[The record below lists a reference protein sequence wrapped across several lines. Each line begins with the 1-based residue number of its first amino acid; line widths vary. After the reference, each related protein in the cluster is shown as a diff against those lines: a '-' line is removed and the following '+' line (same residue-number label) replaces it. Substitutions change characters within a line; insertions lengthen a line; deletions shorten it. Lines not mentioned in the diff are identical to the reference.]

1 MLIKI
6 DKIPTIICR
15 NKLPKNVIL
24 FIEITKEESMTNT
37 FGKNLMELRKKNGLS
52 QEDLANKLNVTRQ
65 TVSKWE
71 LEQTSPS
78 LKDLKNIADFFNISL
93 DELTSNDINISTK
106 ESINQ
111 TNNIKLKTKKKYLIL
126 LPIIVLIIFFIIL
139 INRSYRILYIK
150 KQIDLANISQNYYI
164 NKITMFENFTEN
176 KIIENYKLYFL
187 NGKIKLVTMDT
198 TNNLLTIKKIEIF
211 DDKSYYCIDEIN
223 KSYYQLP
230 IDEYYKNNKDSIL
243 PIQKDPILN
252 EIYKKFTL
260 SSNKDL
266 LNLIINT
273 NFKTINEFNDYYT
286 ITNIQNELE
295 NYISLQTST
304 QINKLEYINNVKLD
318 NEYNNLTQHT
328 YLIELNKIENK
339 DFELPNLLEYQKL
352 DI

>member
-1 MLIKI
+1 
-6 DKIPTIICR
+6 
-15 NKLPKNVIL
+15 
-24 FIEITKEESMTNT
+24 MTNT

-78 LKDLKNIADFFNISL
+78 LKDLKNISDFFNISL

-211 DDKSYYCIDEIN
+211 DEKSYYCIDEIN

-286 ITNIQNELE
+286 LTNLQNELE
-295 NYISLQTST
+295 NYITLQVST
-304 QINKLEYINNVKLD
+304 KNNQIEYMNNTKLD
-318 NEYNNLTQHT
+318 NEYNNISIHA
-328 YLIELNKIENK
+328 YLIKSNCVEDK
-339 DFELPNLLEYQKL
+339 DFKFPDLSKYTKINN
-352 DI
+352 

>member
-1 MLIKI
+1 
-6 DKIPTIICR
+6 
-15 NKLPKNVIL
+15 
-24 FIEITKEESMTNT
+24 MTNT

-52 QEDLANKLNVTRQ
+52 QEDLANKLNITRQ
-65 TVSKWE
+65 TISKWE

-243 PIQKDPILN
+243 PIQKDSILN

-260 SSNKDL
+260 SNDINI
-266 LNLIINT
+266 LNLIINK
-273 NFKTINEFNDYYT
+273 NYKTINEFNDYYT
-286 ITNIQNELE
+286 LTNLESELE
-295 NYISLQTST
+295 NYTTLQVST
-304 QINKLEYINNVKLD
+304 KNNQIEYINNTKLD
-318 NEYNNLTQHT
+318 NEYNNLSIHS
-328 YLIELNKIENK
+328 YLIKNNCVEDK
-339 DFELPNLLEYQKL
+339 DFKFPDLSKYTKINN
-352 DI
+352 

>member
-1 MLIKI
+1 
-6 DKIPTIICR
+6 
-15 NKLPKNVIL
+15 
-24 FIEITKEESMTNT
+24 MTNT

-52 QEDLANKLNVTRQ
+52 QEDLANRLNVTRQ

-78 LKDLKNIADFFNISL
+78 LKDLKNISDFFNISL

-126 LPIIVLIIFFIIL
+126 LPVIVLIIFFIIL

-223 KSYYQLP
+223 KSYYHLP

>member
-1 MLIKI
+1 
-6 DKIPTIICR
+6 
-15 NKLPKNVIL
+15 
-24 FIEITKEESMTNT
+24 MTNT

-78 LKDLKNIADFFNISL
+78 LKDLKNISDFFNISL

-126 LPIIVLIIFFIIL
+126 LPVIVLIIFFIIL

-176 KIIENYKLYFL
+176 KIIENCKLYFL

-223 KSYYQLP
+223 KTYYQIP
-230 IDEYYKNNKDSIL
+230 IGEYYKNNKDSIL
-243 PIQKDPILN
+243 PIQKDSILN
-252 EIYKKFTL
+252 EIYKNFTL
-260 SSNKDL
+260 SNNINI
-266 LNLIINT
+266 LNLIINK
-273 NFKTINEFNDYYT
+273 NYKTINEFNDYYT
-286 ITNIQNELE
+286 LTNLENELE
-295 NYISLQTST
+295 NYITLQVST
-304 QINKLEYINNVKLD
+304 QNNRIEYINNTKLD
-318 NEYNNLTQHT
+318 NEYNNLSIHT
-328 YLIELNKIENK
+328 YLIKSDCVEDK
-339 DFELPNLLEYQKL
+339 DFKFPDLSKYTKINN
-352 DI
+352 

>member
-1 MLIKI
+1 
-6 DKIPTIICR
+6 
-15 NKLPKNVIL
+15 
-24 FIEITKEESMTNT
+24 MTNT

-78 LKDLKNIADFFNISL
+78 LKDLKNISEIFNISL

-106 ESINQ
+106 KFTEQ
-111 TNNIKLKTKKKYLIL
+111 TNNIKPKTKMKYLII
-126 LPIIVLIIFFIIL
+126 LPIILLIIFLIIL

-164 NKITMFENFTEN
+164 NKITIFENFTEN

-187 NGKIKLVTMDT
+187 DGKIKLVTMDN
-198 TNNLLTIKKIEIF
+198 TNNISTVKTIEIF
-211 DDKSYYCIDEIN
+211 DAKSYYCIDEIN
-223 KSYYQLP
+223 KTYYQIP
-230 IDEYYKNNKDSIL
+230 IDEYYKNNKNSIL
-243 PIQKDPILN
+243 PIQKDSILN
-252 EIYKKFTL
+252 EIYKNFTL
-260 SSNKDL
+260 SNNKDL
-266 LNLIINT
+266 VNLIINT

-286 ITNIQNELE
+286 LTNLENELE

-304 QINKLEYINNVKLD
+304 QINRLEYINNVKLD
-318 NEYNNLTQHT
+318 NEYNNLTKHT

-339 DFELPNLLEYQKL
+339 DFELPNLLEYQK
-352 DI
+352 IE

>member
-1 MLIKI
+1 
-6 DKIPTIICR
+6 
-15 NKLPKNVIL
+15 
-24 FIEITKEESMTNT
+24 MTNT

-52 QEDLANKLNVTRQ
+52 QEDLANKLNITRQ

-78 LKDLKNIADFFNISL
+78 LKDLKNISDFFNISL

-106 ESINQ
+106 ESINKP
-111 TNNIKLKTKKKYLIL
+111 NNIRKKQKRNIIL

-139 INRSYRILYIK
+139 LNRSYRISYIK
-150 KQIDLANISQNYYI
+150 KQLDLASSSQNYYI

-187 NGKIKLVTMDT
+187 NGKIKLVTMNT

-230 IDEYYKNNKDSIL
+230 IDECYKNNKDSIL
-243 PIQKDPILN
+243 PIQKDSIFN

-260 SSNKDL
+260 SDNINI
-266 LNLIINT
+266 LNLIINK
-273 NFKTINEFNDYYT
+273 NYKTINEFNDYYT
-286 ITNIQNELE
+286 LTNLENELE
-295 NYISLQTST
+295 NYITLQVST
-304 QINKLEYINNVKLD
+304 KNNQIEYINNTKLD
-318 NEYNNLTQHT
+318 NEYNNLSVHT
-328 YLIELNKIENK
+328 YLIKSNCVEDK
-339 DFELPNLLEYQKL
+339 DFKFPDLSKYTKINN
-352 DI
+352 

>member
-1 MLIKI
+1 
-6 DKIPTIICR
+6 
-15 NKLPKNVIL
+15 
-24 FIEITKEESMTNT
+24 MTNT

>member
-1 MLIKI
+1 
-6 DKIPTIICR
+6 
-15 NKLPKNVIL
+15 
-24 FIEITKEESMTNT
+24 MTNT

-78 LKDLKNIADFFNISL
+78 LKDLKNISDFFNISL

>member
-1 MLIKI
+1 
-6 DKIPTIICR
+6 
-15 NKLPKNVIL
+15 
-24 FIEITKEESMTNT
+24 MTNT

-78 LKDLKNIADFFNISL
+78 LKDLKNISDFFNISL
-93 DELTSNDINISTK
+93 DELTSNDINISTE

-164 NKITMFENFTEN
+164 NKITMLENFTEN

-223 KSYYQLP
+223 KTYYQIP

-243 PIQKDPILN
+243 PIQKDSILN
-252 EIYKKFTL
+252 EIYKNFTL
-260 SSNKDL
+260 SNNINI
-266 LNLIINT
+266 LNLIINK
-273 NFKTINEFNDYYT
+273 NYKTINEFNDYYT
-286 ITNIQNELE
+286 LTNLENELE
-295 NYISLQTST
+295 NYITLQVST
-304 QINKLEYINNVKLD
+304 QNNRIEYINNTKLD
-318 NEYNNLTQHT
+318 NEYNNLSIHT
-328 YLIELNKIENK
+328 YLIKSDCVEYK
-339 DFELPNLLEYQKL
+339 DFKFPDLSKYTKINN
-352 DI
+352 

>member
-1 MLIKI
+1 
-6 DKIPTIICR
+6 
-15 NKLPKNVIL
+15 
-24 FIEITKEESMTNT
+24 MTNT
-37 FGKNLMELRKKNGLS
+37 FGKNLMELRKKNALS

-78 LKDLKNIADFFNISL
+78 LKDLKNISDFFNISL

-111 TNNIKLKTKKKYLIL
+111 PNNIRKKTKKKYLIL

-139 INRSYRILYIK
+139 LNRSYRISYIK
-150 KQIDLANISQNYYI
+150 KQLDLASLSQNYYI

-230 IDEYYKNNKDSIL
+230 IDEYYKNNKNSIL

-273 NFKTINEFNDYYT
+273 NFKTINEFNEYYT

-304 QINKLEYINNVKLD
+304 KINRLEYINNVKLD
-318 NEYNNLTQHT
+318 NEYNNLTQHA

-339 DFELPNLLEYQKL
+339 DFELPDLSEYQK
-352 DI
+352 IK